1 MSFSPKRISL
11 SLFGLANVPKYKGR
25 KWAILSR
32 KSSSE
37 LLCILEDG
45 WSESRAT
52 FLSEITV
59 ASVGRVLPSSLSD
72 LKKEFLRLLETDE
85 EFRYAVAGYLGYSEI
100 LNELKALREEQRR
113 IWVNIEKLWQEVKNL
128 REETRSLREDVRTL
142 KEGQEALREGQEK
155 LWEEVRTLKEGQETL
170 REGQERLWKYVK
182 AGFAELRATLGATFE
197 DYARA
202 FLEVMLEEMG
212 YPGARVTRGYLL
224 RDREVVEVDML
235 CENPLVVG
243 EATSRIQSIEE
254 AEREVDKLTER
265 VRLAEEKYGR
275 KPVLAVLAVGSAP
288 PEVLD
293 RLKSLA
299 EKNGFKLVVGRL
311 YEET

>member
-1 MSFSPKRISL
+1 
-11 SLFGLANVPKYKGR
+11 
-25 KWAILSR
+25 
-32 KSSSE
+32 
-37 LLCILEDG
+37 
-45 WSESRAT
+45 
-52 FLSEITV
+52 V
-59 ASVGRVLPSSLSD
+59 ASVGRVLTSSLSD
-72 LKKEFLRLLETDE
+72 LKKEFLRLLEMDE

-113 IWVNIEKLWQEVKNL
+113 IWESIEKLWKEVRALREEQNKLWEEIKNL
-128 REETRSLREDVRTL
+128 RENQEKLWEEVKNIREEAKSLREEVRTL
-142 KEGQEALREGQEK
+142 KEGQETLREGQEK
-155 LWEEVRTLKEGQETL
+155 LWEEVRTLKD
-170 REGQERLWKYVK
+170 GQERLWKYVK

-212 YPGARVTRGYLL
+212 YSGARVTRGYLL

-254 AEREVDKLTER
+254 AEREAEKLTER

-288 PEVLD
+288 PEVLN
-293 RLKSLA
+293 RLRLLA

-311 YEET
+311 YEES

>member
-1 MSFSPKRISL
+1 M
-11 SLFGLANVPKYKGR
+11 
-25 KWAILSR
+25 
-32 KSSSE
+32 
-37 LLCILEDG
+37 
-45 WSESRAT
+45 
-52 FLSEITV
+52 
-59 ASVGRVLPSSLSD
+59 ASVGRVLTSSLSD
-72 LKKEFLRLLETDE
+72 LKKEFLRLLEMDE

-113 IWVNIEKLWQEVKNL
+113 IWESIEKLWKEVRALREEQNKLWEEIKNL
-128 REETRSLREDVRTL
+128 RENQEKLWEEVKNIREEAKSLREEVRTL
-142 KEGQEALREGQEK
+142 KEGQETLREGQEK
-155 LWEEVRTLKEGQETL
+155 LWEEVRTLKD
-170 REGQERLWKYVK
+170 GQERLWKYVK

-212 YPGARVTRGYLL
+212 YSGARVTRGYLL
-224 RDREVVEVDML
+224 RDREVVEVDVL

-254 AEREVDKLTER
+254 AEREAEKLTER

-288 PEVLD
+288 PEVLN
-293 RLKSLA
+293 RLRLLA

-311 YEET
+311 YEES

>member
-1 MSFSPKRISL
+1 M
-11 SLFGLANVPKYKGR
+11 
-25 KWAILSR
+25 
-32 KSSSE
+32 
-37 LLCILEDG
+37 
-45 WSESRAT
+45 
-52 FLSEITV
+52 
-59 ASVGRVLPSSLSD
+59 ASVGRVLTSSLSD
-72 LKKEFLRLLETDE
+72 LKKEFLRLLDTDE

-113 IWVNIEKLWQEVKNL
+113 IWESIEKLWNEVRALREEQNKLWEEIKNLRENQEKLWQEV
-128 REETRSLREDVRTL
+128 RALREDTKTLWEEVRTL
-142 KEGQEALREGQEK
+142 REGQETLSEGQEK
-155 LWEEVRTLKEGQETL
+155 LWEEVRTLKD
-170 REGQERLWKYVK
+170 GQERLWRYMK

-243 EATSRIQSIEE
+243 EATSRIQSIED
-254 AEREVDKLTER
+254 AEREVEKLTER

-311 YEET
+311 YEES

>member
-1 MSFSPKRISL
+1 
-11 SLFGLANVPKYKGR
+11 
-25 KWAILSR
+25 
-32 KSSSE
+32 
-37 LLCILEDG
+37 
-45 WSESRAT
+45 
-52 FLSEITV
+52 V
-59 ASVGRVLPSSLSD
+59 ASVGRVLTSSLSN

-113 IWVNIEKLWQEVKNL
+113 IWENIEKLWREVRAL
-128 REETRSLREDVRTL
+128 REE
-142 KEGQEALREGQEK
+142 QNK
-155 LWEEVRTLKEGQETL
+155 LWEEVRTLKEGQE
-170 REGQERLWKYVK
+170 RLWKYMK

-212 YPGARVTRGYLL
+212 YPGARVIRGYLL
-224 RDREVVEVDML
+224 RGGEVVEVDML

-254 AEREVDKLTER
+254 AEREVEKLTER
-265 VRLAEEKYGR
+265 IRLAEEKYGR

-293 RLKSLA
+293 RLKLLA

-311 YEET
+311 YEES